1 MLIGKF
7 IKETE
12 TTRETVR
19 YYIDE
24 ALLTPEKIN
33 GKYNFTK
40 QDKEDFKNIRE
51 LREMGLSIKVIKQIK
66 KNHEQCGTVNQ
77 WQSNLEIVDK
87 ELNHVL
93 VALEKLSQ
101 QKQVLS
107 EMKEELEKLIDRSIC
122 HNKKVE

>member
-101 QKQVLS
+101 QKQVLG